1 MSGAGIAGGLTGGQ
15 GGRGKGVHGV
25 VGGQLCKARGQ
36 GRVWALT
43 GLAGQPRGKSKAHS
57 GSSGPFFPFAG
68 GGPCWP
74 PASWDP
80 SLIFLVHQI
89 GTPWPAAT
97 S

>member
-1 MSGAGIAGGLTGGQ
+1 MTARALGAVGQ
-15 GGRGKGVHGV
+15 GCPPQGPGPWGVPPPHSPIGV
-25 VGGQLCKARGQ
+25 SQ